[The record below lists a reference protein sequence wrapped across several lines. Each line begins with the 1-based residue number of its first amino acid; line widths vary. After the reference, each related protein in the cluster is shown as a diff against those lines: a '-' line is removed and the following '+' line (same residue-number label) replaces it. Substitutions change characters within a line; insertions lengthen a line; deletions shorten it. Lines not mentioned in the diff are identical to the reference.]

1 MPAALTTLARVQLI
15 AKDDAGIQALSAS
28 DPEVV
33 MVLEDV
39 ALWITETKFGTHTE
53 LAQRYA
59 AAHFLSIANQPVG
72 GRGPLSSESV
82 GGVSQTFT
90 LPYLNQ
96 KTVLG
101 STQFGLMYME
111 VARRTQVPFDVVLN
125 TSA

>member
-1 MPAALTTLARVQLI
+1 MATALTTLTRIKLV

-28 DPEVV
+28 DPEVI

-39 ALWITETKFGTHTE
+39 ALWVIEAKFGTYTE

-111 VARRTQVPFDVVLN
+111 CVRRNIVPIDVIVPL
-125 TSA
+125 